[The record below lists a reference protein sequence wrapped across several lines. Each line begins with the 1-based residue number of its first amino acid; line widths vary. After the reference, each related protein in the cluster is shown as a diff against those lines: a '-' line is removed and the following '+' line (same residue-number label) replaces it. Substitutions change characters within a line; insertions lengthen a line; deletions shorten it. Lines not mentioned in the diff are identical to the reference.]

1 MRINYFGAFQ
11 STVRAIE
18 AKNHEV
24 AKELAAWREL
34 SMSTDFVA

>member
-1 MRINYFGAFQ
+1 MRIDYFGAFQ

-18 AKNHEV
+18 EKNCQV